1 VISSSYSEGF
11 RKEFHKEFHKY
22 CLEKNIVAEFTRFH
36 PVLKNERFSWGYLN
50 INYSRKTV
58 VLDLTRS
65 KEEIW
70 NSSYS
75 STNRNMIRK
84 AKKNNVEIFES
95 DSIEDYNVFHSIY
108 NETMNN
114 VNSEKYLYFNKN
126 YFLNFKMFLPKNH
139 KLILAKYD
147 NQIVGGMILMY
158 YGDYA
163 HYHLSARK
171 SEYGRFAL
179 NNLFLDYAIDLSK
192 KLGCKTFHFGGG
204 TSSKE
209 NDSLLKFKSNFS
221 KRKEDFYIGKKI
233 HNQLIYNEIVN
244 QWKHKYPMSYE
255 KNKNLLL
262 GYRGEFYK
270 LKF

>member
-84 AKKNNVEIFES
+84 AKKNKIG
-95 DSIEDYNVFHSIY
+95 
-108 NETMNN
+108 
-114 VNSEKYLYFNKN
+114 
-126 YFLNFKMFLPKNH
+126 FLIPFWN
-139 KLILAKYD
+139 I
-147 NQIVGGMILMY
+147 Q
-158 YGDYA
+158 
-163 HYHLSARK
+163 SA
-171 SEYGRFAL
+171 
-179 NNLFLDYAIDLSK
+179 
-192 KLGCKTFHFGGG
+192 
-204 TSSKE
+204 
-209 NDSLLKFKSNFS
+209 KFKLQKCALVKSF
-221 KRKEDFYIGKKI
+221 
-233 HNQLIYNEIVN
+233 
-244 QWKHKYPMSYE
+244 
-255 KNKNLLL
+255 
-262 GYRGEFYK
+262 
-270 LKF
+270 